1 MTVPSPRHSR
11 ILEFCLL
18 IEIICNHHQYL
29 FFIDNKSYLASS
41 LRNGPPTNKQTHPK
55 KNNLFL
61 SIQLYTHIYQ
71 IFYTISILQLQEPDM
86 RSSNQTTYRHT
97 ITHNRM
103 QTHDTHIYRDKCCC
117 IVHIYY
123 KGICIYMQT
132 NNKYTH
138 PFQYI

>member
-18 IEIICNHHQYL
+18 QRLFAITINIFSLSITNLTQPLLCATAHQQ
-29 FFIDNKSYLASS
+29 
-41 LRNGPPTNKQTHPK
+41 TNKTHPK
-55 KNNLFL
+55 KTNLFL
-61 SIQLYTHIYQ
+61 TIYTYTHIYQ

-123 KGICIYMQT
+123 KGICIYIQT